1 MTEIRVLDE
10 TQYRAHHTLFRG
22 TLHYAPAPDE
32 LWEVVR
38 KSYEPGRALGAFAD
52 GDLVGAVQTF
62 PSSLV
67 VPGGAVVP
75 HAAVSRVGVRADHT
89 RRGVLSALKRAQ
101 LEGLSEPVA
110 TLRASEGLIYGRYG
124 YGVAT
129 RGRTVRIQRARASV
143 PGDPVGRV
151 RLIDRDGAAKLL
163 PEIYDRIGLTRP
175 GAIGR
180 WAGWWEMNIRGAKPD
195 EQFAYAVHSGP
206 DGDDGFVIYK
216 VEHKENSKLLQVYDL
231 IAPTSGAWAD
241 LWRFLVGVDLVDE
254 IEAWLRPLDEPLEFL
269 FAEPRTARTTEVED
283 ETWLRLVDVPR
294 MLAERTYGDG
304 DPVVLGVTDRLIPAN
319 AGSYLITPDGATRT
333 DLSPDIELTVDLL
346 GAAYLGGV
354 TFTQLAAANR
364 ISGATANA
372 DRLFAISQSPWCGT
386 YF

>member
-1 MTEIRVLDE
+1 MTEIRVLDDE
-10 TQYRAHHTLFRG
+10 AQFRAANTLFRG
-22 TLHYAPAPDE
+22 TLHYTPAPDE
-32 LWEVVR
+32 LWEIAR
-38 KSYEPGRALGAFAD
+38 RSYEPGRALGAFA
-52 GDLVGAVQTF
+52 GDEIVGTVQSF
-62 PSSLV
+62 PSSLM

-89 RRGVLSALKRAQ
+89 RRGVLSTLKRAQ

-129 RGRTVRIQRARASV
+129 RGRTVKIVRSRASV
-143 PGDPVGRV
+143 PGDPVGQV
-151 RLIDRDGAAKLL
+151 RLLDRDAAAKLL
-163 PEIYDRIGLTRP
+163 PEIYDRVGLARP

-180 WAGWWEMNIRGAKPD
+180 WPAWWDMNLRGVKPD
-195 EQFAYAVHSGP
+195 EQFVYAVHSGP

-231 IAPTSGAWAD
+231 VAPAPGAWAD

-269 FAEPRTARTTEVED
+269 FAEPRAAKTTEVED

-294 MLAERTYGDG
+294 MLAVRTYGDG

-333 DLSPDIELTVDLL
+333 DQEPDVELPVDLL
-346 GAAYLGGV
+346 GAVYLGDV
-354 TFTQLAAANR
+354 TFTQLAAAGR
-364 ISGATANA
+364 IQGSANA
-372 DRLFAISQSPWCGT
+372 DRLFAIPCSPWSGT
-386 YF
+386 FF